1 MAEQEEVRTAT
12 VEEIFADAETPQMG
26 KLLTEIF
33 AAIHPRLGEKKT
45 SLREIFTPESAGEFL
60 SRITDFE
67 SIISADDT
75 YEQTLEKFQAQI
87 QQAEQVRDEVLAKL
101 FEELRPIEASY
112 KQIWLFY
119 ENSVV
124 PDGKQ
129 RKPVEF
135 WVFNGDSSTM
145 KDRESVTLE
154 AIRRFVASR
163 NDNFNFRDDI
173 CNLVVPGS
181 IPDEIRKA
189 LEEEAWKWGMLLI
202 TDLADEGTFKDVVSQ
217 HQPGGR
223 YEFLKRPDD
232 KAASD
237 VVMVGFLKLRD
248 AHWFEK
254 NGGEDADLYAP
265 ASMVFAGAL
274 ARTDRMRDSVVQG
287 PIGTKFG
294 QIKGVEKARIECLI
308 SQMELLSQDYQ
319 MIPIIR
325 DADNNLCFYGCRSL
339 ADDKYGVYKF
349 FTAYRVLSY
358 LERATSARLREV
370 AGQVLTR
377 EFMDEEVE
385 KPLRRMLEEQVRQG
399 TLLHYDLFVDKD
411 ANKRMQGIC
420 DIYMEVM
427 PVGPA
432 EVFRVK
438 IDVPEFKPFDDGP
451 SAGAPNG

>member
-1 MAEQEEVRTAT
+1 MAETETKTTT
-12 VEEIFADAETPQMG
+12 VEDLFAVADAPAVHKVLKDIFAD
-26 KLLTEIF
+26 
-33 AAIHPRLGEKKT
+33 IHPMLEGKSEIP
-45 SLREIFTPESAGEFL
+45 SIFTPEAAGDL
-60 SRITDFE
+60 LQRLTDFE
-67 SIISADDT
+67 ALLSESDSYD
-75 YEQTLEKFQAQI
+75 QTLAKFQQQI
-87 QQAEQVRDEVLAKL
+87 DQAEGLRDEVMAKL
-101 FEELRPIEASY
+101 YEEIRPIEASY
-112 KQIWLFY
+112 RQIWLFF

-135 WVFNGDSSTM
+135 FIYNAEAKAM
-145 KDRESVTLE
+145 KNRESTTLE
-154 AIRRFVASR
+154 AIRRFTRGR

-173 CNLVVPGS
+173 CNVVVPGS
-181 IPDEIRKA
+181 IPMEVREA

-202 TDLADEGTFKDVVSQ
+202 TDLSDEKSYKEAVNQFR
-217 HQPGGR
+217 PGGR
-223 YEFLKRPDD
+223 YEFLKRPDN

-254 NGGEDADLYAP
+254 KNDADDLYAP
-265 ASMVFAGAL
+265 ASVIFAGAM
-274 ARTDRMRDSVVQG
+274 ARTDRARDSVVQG

-308 SQMELLSQDYQ
+308 SEMELLSQEMQ
-319 MIPIIR
+319 VIPIIR
-325 DADNNLCFYGCRSL
+325 DADNHLCFYGCRSL

-358 LERATSARLREV
+358 LERAVGARLREV

-377 EFMDEEVE
+377 EFMDEEIE
-385 KPLRRMLEEQVRQG
+385 KPLERLLNEQKAQG
-399 TLLHYDLFVDKD
+399 TIMEYKLFVDKD
-411 ANKRMQGIC
+411 SNKRMQGVC

-432 EVFRVK
+432 ETFRVK
-438 IDVPEFKPFDDGP
+438 IDVPEFKPLEAVSGGP
-451 SAGAPNG
+451 GN